1 MAKVKCPK
9 FGCNGVG
16 IPANTKKKFSVGKSL
31 TGGLLGFAVGGPIGS
46 AVGASMN
53 GIKGKNGKTT
63 FVCSKCGRVFEK
75 KL

>member
-1 MAKVKCPK
+1 MSKIKCPR

-16 IPANTKKKFSVGKSL
+16 IPADTKKKFSVSKSL

-46 AVGASMN
+46 AVGASVN
-53 GIKGKNGKTT
+53 GIKGKNGKTI
-63 FVCSKCGRVFEK
+63 FVCSKCGKVFEK

>member
-1 MAKVKCPK
+1 MPKIKCPR

-16 IPANTKKKFSVGKSL
+16 IPADTKKKFSIGKSL

-63 FVCSKCGRVFEK
+63 FVCSKCGKVFEK